1 MDKKSLYVK
10 ESLKLFMKYGI
21 RAVTVGQI
29 TSHLNISSKT
39 LYNLFGDKAALV
51 EATFQ
56 LYRYNSDKEFD
67 LLKEDSDN
75 VADMVIRFYNQLVT
89 TLSRTSP
96 NFFNDL
102 SNYFPEFWNAAEAF
116 GIEHTKIALQQGI
129 EEGIFVPSIDVDIC
143 SETLTLLLRA
153 MFERDVYVERGGP
166 YLLSNVL
173 WPYVRG
179 ICTPRGLVEFRK
191 YRKSAIGV

>member
-1 MDKKSLYVK
+1 MDKRTLYIK

-21 RAVTVGQI
+21 RSVTVGQI
-29 TSHLNISSKT
+29 TNKLNISSKT
-39 LYNLFGDKAALV
+39 LYNLFGDKAQLV
-51 EATFQ
+51 QECFQ
-56 LYRYNSDKEFD
+56 LYRDTSDREFEV
-67 LLKEDSDN
+67 LRQESVN

-102 SNYFPEFWNAAEAF
+102 TNYFPEFWNAAEAF
-116 GIEHTKIALQQGI
+116 GIEHTKIAIQQGI
-129 EEGIFVPSIDVDIC
+129 EEGLFVPHIDVLIA
-143 SETLTLLLRA
+143 SETLTLLVRA

-179 ICTPRGLVEFRK
+179 ICTARGLVEFRK
-191 YRKSAIGV
+191 YRKMAIG